1 MVFAV
6 NAPRLPSH
14 LKAPGRRLWQ
24 SALTEYEIDAAGL
37 ELLRLAAE
45 ALDRADE
52 ARRAVAQSAPY
63 IPDRFGNIRPHPG
76 LGVERD
82 SRLAAARLI
91 RQLGLLDGV
100 DHAPM
105 PPRRGPKPK
114 R

>member
-1 MVFAV
+1 M
-6 NAPRLPSH
+6 NAPTH
-14 LKAPGRRLWQ
+14 LKPPGRRLWAAVTGDYQ
-24 SALTEYEIDAAGL
+24 IDPAGL

-52 ARRAVAQSAPY
+52 ARSAVERDGAY
-63 IPDRFGNIRPHPG
+63 VPDRFGNIRAHPG

-91 RQLGLLDGV
+91 HQLGLLDPP
-100 DHAPM
+100 DHPPILGA
-105 PPRRGPKPK
+105 PRRGPKPT